1 MESTVAATVL
11 LLVVVSLSTNVMPC
25 VSDSLPQTLNVLEQ
39 CSESVQSTTLFAI
52 FTPLVSRA
60 TVMGMAN
67 LDPLVTNCDPT
78 ATDDAPTTLV
88 VATDNLEALQS
99 LQSVQ
104 PMPTAMV
111 TAKLPLRTTP

>member
-11 LLVVVSLSTNVMPC
+11 LVVSLSTNVMPR
-25 VSDSLPQTLNVLEQ
+25 VSDDLPQTLNVLEQ
-39 CSESVQSTTLFAI
+39 CSESVQSTTLSAI

-60 TVMGMAN
+60 AVMGMAN

-78 ATDDAPTTLV
+78 ATDDAPMTLV
-88 VATDNLEALQS
+88 IATDNLQALQS
-99 LQSVQ
+99 LQTVQ

-111 TAKLPLRTTP
+111 TAKLPLKTTP